1 MSLDNLVLI
10 KEIDGGTASKVC
22 LYSDKATNHNYAV
35 KKKEIVDDTI
45 LEYINKE
52 IDILKQLE
60 HPNVVKFIEYK
71 QFPTYFNLVM
81 EYYNYNNL
89 QVNLDNYIKTYKKPF
104 DEKLVQYL
112 MKQIV
117 SGIKYL
123 HDKNIVHRN
132 ISLPNIVLDLDL
144 EKEEFSEN
152 LFNSKVKIVDFGI
165 SRYLSKSELAYSIA
179 GTPLYMDP
187 IILKKLNMKEENSKK
202 VGYDRKCDIWSL
214 GVMCYQMLTGK
225 NPFDMN
231 EFVKKME
238 EGYYFLPTNIS
249 EETLS
254 FINGM
259 LQYDSKKRYDIDDL
273 CKHDFITKPFSE
285 FTKIDCNKYSQNII
299 DNKIKMNI
307 KDKQIEQNEK
317 DLKKK
322 ELEEKIISLEKELKE
337 EKSKNEIYLK
347 VIKQLNDDLDKYK
360 KNDLADK
367 NLEKDK
373 TEELKK
379 ILDLNPDELLKG
391 EKLISVN
398 FTTTDE
404 KMHYSIICKS
414 TDIFSKIEDQ
424 FYNDNP
430 KYNKN
435 ENIFMIGNKKI
446 ENSKTLDDNDIHNN
460 SIIILKKSEI

>member
-1 MSLDNLVLI
+1 
-10 KEIDGGTASKVC
+10 
-22 LYSDKATNHNYAV
+22 
-35 KKKEIVDDTI
+35 
-45 LEYINKE
+45 
-52 IDILKQLE
+52 
-60 HPNVVKFIEYK
+60 
-71 QFPTYFNLVM
+71 
-81 EYYNYNNL
+81 
-89 QVNLDNYIKTYKKPF
+89 
-104 DEKLVQYL
+104 
-112 MKQIV
+112 
-117 SGIKYL
+117 
-123 HDKNIVHRN
+123 
-132 ISLPNIVLDLDL
+132 
-144 EKEEFSEN
+144 
-152 LFNSKVKIVDFGI
+152 
-165 SRYLSKSELAYSIA
+165 LSKSELAYTIG

-187 IILKKLNMKEENSKK
+187 IILKGFNVKNKNSKK

-214 GVMCYQMLTGK
+214 GVMCYEMLIGK
-225 NPFDMN
+225 SPFDSSDMEELVN
-231 EFVKKME
+231 KVE

-259 LQYDSKKRYDIDDL
+259 LQYESKKRYDIDDL

-379 ILDLNPDELLKG
+379 VLEVNPDELLKG

-414 TDIFSKIEDQ
+414 TDIFSKIQDQ

-460 SIIILKKSEI
+460 SIIILKKKNEIKDN